1 MINCKFFKKIIAI
14 FLNLLY
20 DRIVYKICK
29 FRKYSKERGK
39 QKMKKVASIIFL
51 GIIILSIISIINPVY
66 ATEKVLD
73 ENTESK
79 LVEIKE
85 NTAKS
90 LEDYKQKYGSD
101 TYGLV
106 AYILNQVRIYSIP
119 LCFLGIAIGAIH
131 QYVIGIRKLD
141 TLEKGMA
148 LIVTFVTI
156 LIICQ
161 ILPLAFAVFVKFG
174 RG

>member
-1 MINCKFFKKIIAI
+1 MKVKKGLIIVTIFMIILGI
-14 FLNLLY
+14 FLSINKSY
-20 DRIVYKICK
+20 AAD
-29 FRKYSKERGK
+29 
-39 QKMKKVASIIFL
+39 KVIDDS
-51 GIIILSIISIINPVY
+51 
-66 ATEKVLD
+66 
-73 ENTESK
+73 TESRIIELK
-79 LVEIKE
+79 DNVT
-85 NTAKS
+85 NS
-90 LEDYKQKYGSD
+90 LDDYKEKYGSA

-106 AYILNQVRIYSIP
+106 AYILNLVRIYSIP

-141 TLEKGMA
+141 TLEKGQA
-148 LIVTFVTI
+148 LIVSFVTI

>member
-1 MINCKFFKKIIAI
+1 MKKILLIVTI
-14 FLNLLY
+14 FVI
-20 DRIVYKICK
+20 IVGT
-29 FRKYSKERGK
+29 FL
-39 QKMKKVASIIFL
+39 VAT
-51 GIIILSIISIINPVY
+51 NVY
-66 ATEKVLD
+66 AAEQVID
-73 ENTESK
+73 EETESK
-79 LVEIKE
+79 IVEIKD
-85 NTAKS
+85 NAAKS
-90 LEDYKQKYGSD
+90 LEDYQEKYGSD
-101 TYGLV
+101 VYGLV
-106 AYILNQVRIYSIP
+106 AYILNLVRIYSIP

>member
-1 MINCKFFKKIIAI
+1 
-14 FLNLLY
+14 
-20 DRIVYKICK
+20 
-29 FRKYSKERGK
+29 
-39 QKMKKVASIIFL
+39 MKKA
-51 GIIILSIISIINPVY
+51 IIITTIILIIIGLFVCVGNNVY
-66 ATEKVLD
+66 AAEERAID
-73 ENTESK
+73 NQTESQ

-90 LEDYKQKYGSD
+90 IEDYQEKYGSD
-101 TYGLV
+101 AYGMV
-106 AYILNQVRIYSIP
+106 AYILNLVKIYSIP

-141 TLEKGMA
+141 TLEKGMG
-148 LIVTFVTI
+148 LIVTFITI

>member
-1 MINCKFFKKIIAI
+1 
-14 FLNLLY
+14 
-20 DRIVYKICK
+20 
-29 FRKYSKERGK
+29 
-39 QKMKKVASIIFL
+39 MKKA
-51 GIIILSIISIINPVY
+51 IIITTIILIIIGLFVCVGNNVY
-66 ATEKVLD
+66 AAEERAID
-73 ENTESK
+73 NQTESQ

-90 LEDYKQKYGSD
+90 IEDYQEKYGSD
-101 TYGLV
+101 AYGMV
-106 AYILNQVRIYSIP
+106 AYILNLVRIYSIP

-141 TLEKGMA
+141 TLEKGMG

>member
-1 MINCKFFKKIIAI
+1 
-14 FLNLLY
+14 
-20 DRIVYKICK
+20 
-29 FRKYSKERGK
+29 
-39 QKMKKVASIIFL
+39 MKKCIVA
-51 GIIILSIISIINPVY
+51 ILMILLLFTMFFSAVY
-66 ATEKVLD
+66 AADSNNQVVENQTTDRAID
-73 ENTESK
+73 EETESQ
-79 LVEIKE
+79 LVELKE
-85 NTAKS
+85 NVSNS
-90 LEDYKQKYGSD
+90 LEDYKEQYGSD
-101 TYGLV
+101 IYGTV
-106 AYILNQVRIYSIP
+106 AYILNLVRIYSIP

-131 QYVIGIRKLD
+131 QYVIGVRKLD